1 MDAKV
6 SQQSTRDV
14 KVKFLGDLPSILG
27 KRTVQ
32 VSVPLDATVADLLDS
47 LSATFG
53 DVFRDSVFSAPGK
66 LRHTMLIFVGDENM
80 NNCGGL
86 AAKLGDNAIEVVML
100 PMFGGG

>member
-1 MDAKV
+1 M
-6 SQQSTRDV
+6 SQQSTRV
-14 KVKFLGDLPSILG
+14 VQVKFLGDLPSILG
-27 KRTVQ
+27 KRKVEA
-32 VSVPLDATVADLLDS
+32 SVPLDATVADLLDS
-47 LSATFG
+47 LSEMFG
-53 DVFRDSVFSAPGK
+53 QVLRDHVLSEPVK